1 MPCAVLG
8 LHILEMNT
16 HREPREKAAAV
27 TVSCVLNPVPPLQ
40 SSGIILKLYP
50 ALRLLVSQ
58 VEISICPSQG
68 PCV

>member
-8 LHILEMNT
+8 LHSLEMNM
-16 HREPREKAAAV
+16 HREKAAPV

-50 ALRLLVSQ
+50 ALGLLISQ
-58 VEISICPSQG
+58 MEISISPS
-68 PCV
+68 